1 MKRTPDAGPSRDQ
14 DRGRNRIEPQLCLG
28 EVIQTLLAGLHPG
41 GPGLDLVLD
50 RIERMP

>member
-1 MKRTPDAGPSRDQ
+1 MKRVTQTSPSQ
-14 DRGRNRIEPQLCLG
+14 DRGQNRIEPQLCLG
-28 EVIQTLLAGLHPG
+28 EVIRTLLAGLPPG

>member
-1 MKRTPDAGPSRDQ
+1 MNRPAQTGPARDQ
-14 DRGRNRIEPQLCLG
+14 ERGRNRIEPQLCLG
-28 EVIQTLLAGLHPG
+28 EVIQTLLAGLSPG